1 MTLDGSEFLHRFL
14 LHVLPSGFVRIRH
27 YGLLSNRLR
36 QERVAT
42 CRALLNKESAPECPL
57 AAPTVEPVV
66 SDTEPSRTTVYP
78 RCVKRR
84 MFIVGDL
91 SPNPDRSSE
100 LRAKKEEVPCLIR
113 PGGPGARPRQAESE
127 ITSRSGTK
135 IPRRV
140 SKMTASPFCRGNENS
155 PKTCQ
160 PIRIYR
166 HHVTRFGGFFAS
178 SAPIRREMPTIESP

>member
-1 MTLDGSEFLHRFL
+1 MLEPTGSCTRSRRLVALAIVEIPVRCTHRVVITNRRLVALEGGKVRFRWKDYACGDRKKTMTLDGSEFLRRFL

-66 SDTEPSRTTVYP
+66 SDTEPARTTVYP
-78 RCVKRR
+78 RCVKGH

-91 SPNPDRSSE
+91 SP
-100 LRAKKEEVPCLIR
+100 
-113 PGGPGARPRQAESE
+113 
-127 ITSRSGTK
+127 
-135 IPRRV
+135 IPIDPV
-140 SKMTASPFCRGNENS
+140 SLEQKG
-155 PKTCQ
+155 
-160 PIRIYR
+160 
-166 HHVTRFGGFFAS
+166 
-178 SAPIRREMPTIESP
+178 ESPVLDTS